1 MTNQEKIE
9 AQMIDDVIENFDFLR
24 CHYVMKFLNWC
35 WVHNDNKV
43 PTIDELKSES
53 KKRFESAISL
63 SKKRTR
69 GRSNE
74 GVVSSGGLKATAITN
89 SHKHLTWLEL
99 EFILTDWSCDG
110 DFESIN
116 D

>member
-1 MTNQEKIE
+1 MTKQEKIE

-24 CHYVMKFLNWC
+24 CHYVMKFLNWR

-43 PTIDELKSES
+43 PTINELKSAA

-89 SHKHLTWLEL
+89 CYKHLIWVEL
-99 EFILTDWSCDG
+99 EFILCDWDCDG
-110 DFESIN
+110 DFE
-116 D
+116 

>member
-43 PTIDELKSES
+43 PKIDELKSES

-110 DFESIN
+110 DFEDIN

>member
-1 MTNQEKIE
+1 MTKQEKIE

-24 CHYVMKFLNWC
+24 CHYVMKFLNWR

-43 PTIDELKSES
+43 PTINELKSAA

-74 GVVSSGGLKATAITN
+74 TMK
-89 SHKHLTWLEL
+89 
-99 EFILTDWSCDG
+99 C
-110 DFESIN
+110 
-116 D
+116 

>member
-43 PTIDELKSES
+43 PTINELKSAA

-89 SHKHLTWLEL
+89 SHKHLIWLEL

-110 DFESIN
+110 DFENIN
-116 D
+116 N

>member
-9 AQMIDDVIENFDFLR
+9 AKMIDDVIENFDFLR

-89 SHKHLTWLEL
+89 SHKHLIWLEL

-110 DFESIN
+110 DFENIN
-116 D
+116 N

>member
-69 GRSNE
+69 GRSND

>member
-1 MTNQEKIE
+1 MTKQEKIE
-9 AQMIDDVIENFDFLR
+9 VQMIDDVIENFDFLR

-74 GVVSSGGLKATAITN
+74 GGVSSGGLKATAITN
-89 SHKHLTWLEL
+89 SHKHLIWLEL

-110 DFESIN
+110 DFENIN
-116 D
+116 N

>member
-1 MTNQEKIE
+1 MTKQEKKE
-9 AQMIDDVIENFDFLR
+9 EQMIGNIIENFNFSR
-24 CHYVMKFLNWC
+24 CHSVMKSLNWG
-35 WVHNDNKV
+35 WGFNNKI
-43 PTIDELKSES
+43 PTIDELKISAKE
-53 KKRFESAISL
+53 RCLSAIIL

>member
-1 MTNQEKIE
+1 MTKQEKIE
-9 AQMIDDVIENFDFLR
+9 VQMIDDVIENFDFLR

-89 SHKHLTWLEL
+89 SHKHLIWLEL